1 MYHIVI
7 PVDEDEARASAAVR
21 FVTGLADESGLNVNL
36 DDLSVSVLNVF
47 AEFKA
52 IDEGGNVS
60 SGDLYDEDKFPDS
73 VLTARDQLA
82 EAGVSVELA
91 RRHGE
96 PGEEIVDYA
105 ESVEADGIVV
115 PGRKRSPVGKA
126 VFGSVTQDIVLEADL
141 PVTIV

>member
-126 VFGSVTQDIVLEADL
+126 VFGSVTQDIVLDAEI